1 MDHFTVAKE
10 RSGESTH
17 LPPMWLRIDTQ
28 TRCHMWVEFVVVG
41 CLLCFK
47 RCFSIDT
54 LVLPSPQTNISK
66 FQFNPDFSG
75 PIATAN
81 SHYYYLLFA
90 CLTAWS
96 LNESEAGFDLLL
108 IQPSLLFLCK
118 YLLFSMRTA
127 SLT

>member
-1 MDHFTVAKE
+1 MRALTSHLCG
-10 RSGESTH
+10 SGLIPRLYAICGLS
-17 LPPMWLRIDTQ
+17 LLLLVVFFASRGIFL
-28 TRCHMWVEFVVVG
+28 WVLWFSP
-41 CLLCFK
+41 LLK
-47 RCFSIDT
+47 
-54 LVLPSPQTNISK
+54 TNISK

-81 SHYYYLLFA
+81 SHYYYYYYFYYYYYLLFA